1 MGVHPGLKETVD
13 DLIFRDSSLTT
24 DHLVDEAW
32 FVTAVVKGLLPR
44 LKAVVIQAD
53 PKTLE
58 GVRQEASKAEL
69 AAQLTAEAEDHF
81 QTHNHLA
88 MLNALSELTTN
99 MQALQESVN
108 AVRIENP
115 NRNHRLVA
123 LMVSTTTL
131 TRLQIVVCDRLKAY
145 FSHLTRHI

>member
-1 MGVHPGLKETVD
+1 MGVHQGLKETVG

-69 AAQLTAEAEDHF
+69 AAQLTEEAEDHS
-81 QTHNHLA
+81 QTHTNIA

-99 MQALQESVN
+99 MQPLQASVN
-108 AVRIENP
+108 AVQ
-115 NRNHRLVA
+115 
-123 LMVSTTTL
+123 T
-131 TRLQIVVCDRLKAY
+131 
-145 FSHLTRHI
+145 

>member
-1 MGVHPGLKETVD
+1 MD

-24 DHLVDEAW
+24 DHPVDEAW
-32 FVTAVVKGLLPR
+32 FVTAVVKGLHPR

-99 MQALQESVN
+99 MQALQASVN
-108 AVRIENP
+108 AVQTENREP
-115 NRNHRLVA
+115 KPQPPPRRLNG
-123 LMVSTTTL
+123 
-131 TRLQIVVCDRLKAY
+131 
-145 FSHLTRHI
+145 

>member
-1 MGVHPGLKETVD
+1 MGVHQGLKETVG

-32 FVTAVVKGLLPR
+32 FVTAVVKGLRPR

-69 AAQLTAEAEDHF
+69 AAF
-81 QTHNHLA
+81 
-88 MLNALSELTTN
+88 
-99 MQALQESVN
+99 
-108 AVRIENP
+108 
-115 NRNHRLVA
+115 
-123 LMVSTTTL
+123 
-131 TRLQIVVCDRLKAY
+131 
-145 FSHLTRHI
+145 